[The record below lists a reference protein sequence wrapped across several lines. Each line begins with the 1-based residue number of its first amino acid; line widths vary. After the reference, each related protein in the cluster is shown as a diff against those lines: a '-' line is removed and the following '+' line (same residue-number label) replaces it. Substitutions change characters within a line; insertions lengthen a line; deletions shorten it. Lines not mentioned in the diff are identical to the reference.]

1 MYCAGISYSPRA
13 GYTGQ
18 CYVCKDE
25 RLSNDGNDF
34 GFYARQGTLRNNY
47 ISILVALSPIHDFIE
62 RNNFSGLKAYDFFP
76 LNI

>member
-47 ISILVALSPIHDFIE
+47 ISILVALSPIDFIE